1 MRMIFSKTE
10 LYWWRTDQW
19 LSGGGGGD
27 DVTIKYRQGE
37 LFGVMELLYILTATV
52 VTQMC
57 TTELYRRSPELMLSA
72 QTLSRIQL
80 FCDPID
86 CSLPGSSVH
95 GRSQSRILE
104 RVAISF
110 SMGSSWSKDWIHV
123 FCISCIGRRIVYH
136 WATKEAPSW
145 FYCTIITGIYYIC
158 APTELSSWDGGGKIL

>member
-1 MRMIFSKTE
+1 M
-10 LYWWRTDQW
+10 
-19 LSGGGGGD
+19 
-27 DVTIKYRQGE
+27 TIKYRQGE

-57 TTELYRRSPELMLSA
+57 TTELYRHSPELMLSA

-110 SMGSSWSKDWIHV
+110 STGSS
-123 FCISCIGRRIVYH
+123 
-136 WATKEAPSW
+136 
-145 FYCTIITGIYYIC
+145 
-158 APTELSSWDGGGKIL
+158 